1 MREICGGRGELVF
14 GVEGC
19 LCVVAFEG
27 GRGGETVQGGAIL
40 GGARLEVGGSMPLLM
55 DARPRDR
62 GGTVVDVGD
71 DGCMGGTV
79 E

>member
-1 MREICGGRGELVF
+1 
-14 GVEGC
+14 
-19 LCVVAFEG
+19 
-27 GRGGETVQGGAIL
+27 L
-40 GGARLEVGGSMPLLM
+40 GGARLEVGGSMPLLT

>member
-1 MREICGGRGELVF
+1 M
-14 GVEGC
+14 
-19 LCVVAFEG
+19 
-27 GRGGETVQGGAIL
+27 
-40 GGARLEVGGSMPLLM
+40 GGARPEAGGSMPLLM
-55 DARPRDR
+55 DARRRDG

>member
-27 GRGGETVQGGAIL
+27 GRGG
-40 GGARLEVGGSMPLLM
+40 RLYKEEPFWEEPVLRWEV
-55 DARPRDR
+55 
-62 GGTVVDVGD
+62 V
-71 DGCMGGTV
+71 CHY
-79 E
+79 